1 MSEKREKFLRIY
13 ADVPLNLRSETIVTI
28 DTEPISWNVAYL
40 EIENNTS
47 KSKEILKKLEE
58 LRII

>member
-28 DTEPISWNVAYL
+28 DAEPISWNVAYL

-47 KSKEILKKLEE
+47 KGKEILKKLEE
-58 LRII
+58 LKII